1 MPSVVC
7 EMASK
12 PGDSISFHDGER
24 DPSGTEEKAA
34 VFAVRVV
41 PRASSNVIV
50 GMEGETL
57 KVKVTASPKKGEA
70 NHALVK
76 LLAKVLGVRKN
87 QVEILSGHTARRKV
101 VRVEGLRKSA
111 ILQRIHDQ

>member
-1 MPSVVC
+1 MPSAVC
-7 EMASK
+7 EMASR
-12 PGDSISFHDGER
+12 PGGSISFHDRER
-24 DPSGTEEKAA
+24 DPGGTEENAA

-50 GMEGETL
+50 GMDGETL
-57 KVKVTASPKKGEA
+57 KVKVTASPKRGEA

-111 ILQRIHDQ
+111 ALQRIHDR

>member
-1 MPSVVC
+1 
-7 EMASK
+7 MASK
-12 PGDSISFHDGER
+12 PGKCISSHDGER
-24 DPSGTEEKAA
+24 YPSGTEEKAA

-41 PRASSNVIV
+41 PRASSNEIV
-50 GMEGETL
+50 GMHGDTV

-101 VRVEGLRKSA
+101 VRVEGLRESA
-111 ILQRIHDQ
+111 VLQRIQDQ

>member
-1 MPSVVC
+1 M
-7 EMASK
+7 ESK
-12 PGDSISFHDGER
+12 PGDSISFHDRER
-24 DPSGTEEKAA
+24 DPSGAEEDAA
-34 VFAVRVV
+34 VFTVRVV

-50 GMEGETL
+50 GMDGEML

-111 ILQRIHDQ
+111 VLQRIHDQ